1 MNGSI
6 TARQP
11 RRSEATRRIR
21 RLPLLLLLYSVATS
35 HVAAESCVY
44 ASTLVADAS
53 DATAIVYD
61 AACNPR
67 SFQVVVSST
76 VERSLNLSNL
86 DVVAV
91 QSYPRVYQLLLNNNE
106 LETFEATD
114 SDNDMKDLQL
124 SSNLITDLS
133 SSRFPQ
139 RLSYLDLSENSI
151 TTLSSATPWPES
163 GDLQTLLLHGNSLKS
178 VAADTFMKFG
188 ALRSLSL
195 SSTGI
200 SNLDDLMLP
209 VSLRTLNAS
218 KNSFTSASTS
228 FENLPTALQYLDLS
242 NNLLTVFP
250 AVVSSLTTLVELNLE
265 GNGIKKVSGV
275 TFASTLR
282 KISLSDNPLSTIEIC
297 RSDVIVFE
305 SLTELTAPPSV
316 SSTCS
321 NSSATSMDIHGV
333 TFCVFEDEVCISAS
347 ATDSK
352 SGSSAAAVIPDTPS
366 GSSDGTSSSTSSDSI
381 FSAGS
386 IGIIGG
392 TFFLVGIL
400 LSALAFGLVW
410 KKRRDNDSSPTR
422 CPALKI
428 NRDRRLGSSGGNF
441 VVFTGSG
448 RTSRVNRII
457 VNDNY
462 RDSKNESTST
472 FGSTG
477 IRTPGEAA
485 WTIYESPLDK
495 YNPVALLEPS
505 PNGDKN
511 FLGAST
517 VSLQA
522 RSKLKIKVDLDDL
535 LVYEIPPEEI
545 QMRRALCMASS
556 KMSSKAAL
564 ALSSVGVG
572 SARKKVDS
580 ALFLAEYQGYKV
592 VIHALVR
599 SKKQLEKRF
608 IEQIRLAASLDHA
621 SIVHF
626 IGVTTGCSTTAS
638 RRRGSSAAMS
648 RAPYASYGPANTVD
662 ESRGSRTTTSRYP
675 NMGAPSWHLGVVF
688 EYMQHGSL
696 ASMFE
701 AERCRREG
709 KGYYPKSS
717 VAAAIGSGS
726 GNIFSWYPTFA
737 NSNAS
742 VNANPNADWRCKL
755 SIALDVA
762 MGLVYLHANYHAH
775 GRVRARKVLVNEQ
788 GEAKL
793 SAMDV
798 LLPSDLA
805 SSKDDAY
812 GKVDDFRG
820 SLRDSARWTV
830 QKITGLRSTRSSRAQ
845 RRQASGNRSRCA
857 NNSGESDASGASGI
871 SSVTLDDNNSRSGE
885 NPALAEGLNDL
896 NESSLK
902 SSGIGSS
909 IVAAQREDVYAFG
922 TFLWEL
928 DTMIAVEEDLASSRM
943 PAGHGGNPHLLTFS
957 ADCPSELQE
966 LARQCWHE
974 VPSERP
980 DAIDVQEELVRVL
993 EGRLTTTNHVPLNWT
1008 RPSYFSS
1015 TSAISSLSS
1024 SDLSSNLSSLP
1035 SSCSAM
1041 AVSVVDPRSGRMAK

>member
-6 TARQP
+6 AARQP
-11 RRSEATRRIR
+11 RRYEATRRHL
-21 RLPLLLLLYSVATS
+21 LPLLLLLYSVATS

-67 SFQVVVSST
+67 SFQVVGGST

-106 LETFEATD
+106 LEAFVATD

-133 SSRFPQ
+133 SSSFPQ
-139 RLSYLDLSENSI
+139 RLSYLDLSKNSI

-228 FENLPTALQYLDLS
+228 FENLPTALQYL
-242 NNLLTVFP
+242 
-250 AVVSSLTTLVELNLE
+250 NLE

-282 KISLSDNPLSTIEIC
+282 KVSLSDNPLSTIEIC

-305 SLTELTAPPSV
+305 TLTELTAPSSV

-333 TFCVFEDEVCISAS
+333 TICVFEDEVCISAS

-352 SGSSAAAVIPDTPS
+352 PGSSTAAVIPDIPS

-462 RDSKNESTST
+462 LDSKNESTST

-477 IRTPGEAA
+477 IRTPDEAA

-517 VSLQA
+517 ISLQA

-572 SARKKVDS
+572 NARKKVDS

-662 ESRGSRTTTSRYP
+662 ESRGSSTTKSRYP

-696 ASMFE
+696 ASMFA

-709 KGYYPKSS
+709 KGYYPNSS

-726 GNIFSWYPTFA
+726 GNIFSWYPMFA

-775 GRVRARKVLVNEQ
+775 GRVCARKVLVNEQ

-845 RRQASGNRSRCA
+845 RRQASGNRSRYA

-909 IVAAQREDVYAFG
+909 IVAAQRDDVYAFG

-928 DTMIAVEEDLASSRM
+928 DTMTAVEEDLASSRM

-1024 SDLSSNLSSLP
+1024 SDLSSLP

-1041 AVSVVDPRSGRMAK
+1041 AVSVVDLRSGRMAK